1 MHGHDQVRAD
11 FAPHSSPLFR
21 PLHHAPDEPSIAD
34 GVVSSGV
41 RKTVCTFIHIFYY
54 VVSQCV
60 LHVTQY
66 KYQLSLLTVVT

>member
-41 RKTVCTFIHIFYY
+41 RKTVCTFTYILLCS
-54 VVSQCV
+54 VTMCV
-60 LHVTQY
+60 TRTISSINSP
-66 KYQLSLLTVVT
+66 SLL